1 MSAYD
6 NPTIIKDD
14 SAMAWA
20 TGFAGI
26 GQAFTE
32 SFNAARKEREAK
44 EKEARLEAEK
54 KAKEDRELIISR
66 QKFYSENTAKVSEDA
81 SKTGASLE
89 KAGVKP
95 NIAKGLVDFRFKAQT
110 KIGNYNEEAAYTEL
124 PKGRAEEAAKFNEN
138 FNNLWTWSTQMVGGG
153 ASQMQAIA
161 NGDIGKINA
170 DNIEYIGDDDISRL
184 QRAVI
189 STKGSAGMV
198 SADLVYDLDK
208 LEETGMSINMN
219 TKNISKEELE
229 NYIRG
234 VNPNIISDKDGLQ
247 TFINK
252 NSNAIQS
259 NADGTYNIIYDQKVD
274 GEKTG
279 EFYVI
284 VPDAK
289 KEKDLETAGIYGNG
303 DKLQESFFKGPEY
316 VKAEGNAGISTSEAT
331 VKVPRREIDM
341 DAVDKLLTKQANVRI
356 TGLLA
361 SELRDMNKLRGFG
374 RKIGAW
380 GAGTEEAKKF
390 VKMSTDDQVKEL
402 SKYIID
408 GYRADIMR
416 DNNIR
421 FDKKE
426 NKYYQLDE
434 MALKEFDTKQKSG
447 STTTAEDKKAAEKE
461 TQLKTEIKKVYDMK
475 SEDTG
480 RMEFGKNK
488 VAHIGGA
495 FIIETPG
502 ELQGEIIG
510 SKEEVVSFLKYGTY
524 SPKK

>member
-14 SAMAWA
+14 SAMIYAQMLG
-20 TGFAGI
+20 TAG
-26 GQAFTE
+26 QTFTE
-32 SFNAARKEREAK
+32 SFKAARKEREAK

-54 KAKEDRELIISR
+54 KAKENRELTISR
-66 QKFYSENTAKVSEDA
+66 QKFYSENTARASEDA

-138 FNNLWTWSTQMVGGG
+138 FNNLWSWSTQMVGGG

-161 NGDIGKINA
+161 NGDIGKTNA
-170 DNIEYIGDDDISRL
+170 QNIEYIGDDDISRL

-189 STKGSAGMV
+189 STKGSSGLV
-198 SADLVYDLDK
+198 SADLIYDLDK
-208 LEETGMSINMN
+208 LEEGMSVDMS

-234 VNPNIISDKDGLQ
+234 VNPNIISDKNTLQ
-247 TFINK
+247 TFIDK
-252 NSNAIQS
+252 NSDAIQA
-259 NADGTYNIIYDQKVD
+259 NNDGTYNIIYNQKVD

-289 KEKDLETAGIYGNG
+289 KEKDLQTAGIYDNR
-303 DKLQESFFKGPEY
+303 DQLQESFFKSPQY

-331 VKVPRREIDM
+331 VKVPKREIDM
-341 DAVDKLLTKQANVRI
+341 TTVDKLLTKQANVTI
-356 TGLLA
+356 EGLLA
-361 SELRDMNKLRGFG
+361 TELRDMNKLRGFG
-374 RKIGAW
+374 RMIGAW
-380 GAGTEEAKKF
+380 GAGTEAAKEF
-390 VKMSTDDQVKEL
+390 VKMNTKEQVDML

-408 GYRADIMR
+408 GYRTDIMR

-434 MALKEFDTKQKSG
+434 MALKEFDTKQKG
-447 STTTAEDKKAAEKE
+447 TVTEAQQKAAIIANNAKIAKDQIESSSNLPIESPDGTSRIRQYKGEWVKE
-461 TQLKTEIKKVYDMK
+461 NKSGGTWLIDNAYPARKTKKEAAEY
-475 SEDTG
+475 
-480 RMEFGKNK
+480 
-488 VAHIGGA
+488 IG
-495 FIIETPG
+495 
-502 ELQGEIIG
+502 L
-510 SKEEVVSFLKYGTY
+510 
-524 SPKK
+524 

>member
-6 NPTIIKDD
+6 NPTIIRDD

-20 TGFAGI
+20 QGI
-26 GQAFTE
+26 GSFAENFTQ
-32 SFNAARKEREAK
+32 SFNIARKEKEAK

-54 KAKEDRELIISR
+54 KAKEDKELVISR
-66 QKFYSENTAKVSEDA
+66 QKFYSENTAKNSEDA
-81 SKTGASLE
+81 SKTSASLE

-124 PKGRAEEAAKFNEN
+124 PEGKAEEAAKFNEN
-138 FNNLWTWSTQMVGGG
+138 FNNLWSWSTQMVGGG

-161 NGDIGKINA
+161 NGDIGKTNA
-170 DNIEYIGDDDISRL
+170 SNIEYVGDDDISRL

-189 STKGSAGMV
+189 STKGSSGMV
-198 SADLVYDLDK
+198 SADLIYDLDK
-208 LEETGMSINMN
+208 LEETGMSISMN

-234 VNPNIISDKDGLQ
+234 VNPNIISNKDGLQ
-247 TFINK
+247 TFIDK
-252 NSNAIQS
+252 NSDAIQV
-259 NADGTYNIIYDQKVD
+259 NKDGTYNIIYDQKVD

-284 VPDAK
+284 IPDAK
-289 KEKDLETAGIYGNG
+289 KEKDLQTAGIYDNR
-303 DKLQESFFKGPEY
+303 DQLQESFFKGPQY

-331 VKVPRREIDM
+331 VKVPKREIDM
-341 DAVDKLLTKQANVRI
+341 GAVDKLLTKQANVAI
-356 TGLLA
+356 EGLLA

-374 RKIGAW
+374 RIIGAW
-380 GAGTEEAKKF
+380 GAGTEAAKEF
-390 VKMSTDDQVKEL
+390 VKMGTKEQVDKF

-434 MALKEFDTKQKSG
+434 MALKEFDSNQGKTSGKDKTGTSKETWEEKEAAIKSVASISGTHRWGSNSVYTDGAGNWYENRNMDAPLNSQEEALAYLRTGKKSSKKSG
-447 STTTAEDKKAAEKE
+447 KK
-461 TQLKTEIKKVYDMK
+461 
-475 SEDTG
+475 
-480 RMEFGKNK
+480 
-488 VAHIGGA
+488 
-495 FIIETPG
+495 
-502 ELQGEIIG
+502 
-510 SKEEVVSFLKYGTY
+510 
-524 SPKK
+524 

>member
-14 SAMAWA
+14 SAMIYAQMLG
-20 TGFAGI
+20 TL
-26 GQAFTE
+26 GQTFTE
-32 SFNAARKEREAK
+32 SFNVARKEREAK

-54 KAKEDRELIISR
+54 KAKEDKELVISR
-66 QKFYSENTAKVSEDA
+66 QKFYSENTAKNSEDA
-81 SKTGASLE
+81 SKTSASLE

-124 PKGRAEEAAKFNEN
+124 PKGKVEEAAKFNEN
-138 FNNLWTWSTQMVGGG
+138 FNNLWSWSTQMVGGG

-161 NGDIGKINA
+161 NGDIGKTNA
-170 DNIEYIGDDDISRL
+170 RNIEYVGDDDISRL

-189 STKGSAGMV
+189 STKGSSGMV
-198 SADLVYDLDK
+198 SADLIYDLDK
-208 LEETGMSINMN
+208 LEETGMSISMN

-234 VNPNIISDKDGLQ
+234 VNPNIISNKDGLQ
-247 TFINK
+247 TFIDK
-252 NSNAIQS
+252 NSDAIQV
-259 NADGTYNIIYDQKVD
+259 NKDGTYNIIYDQKVD

-284 VPDAK
+284 IPDAK
-289 KEKDLETAGIYGNG
+289 KEKDLQTAGIYDNR
-303 DKLQESFFKGPEY
+303 DQLQELFFKGPQY
-316 VKAEGNAGISTSEAT
+316 VQAQGNAGISTSDAT
-331 VKVPRREIDM
+331 IKVPKREIDM
-341 DAVDKLLTKQANVRI
+341 AAVDKLLTKQANVTI
-356 TGLLA
+356 EGLLA

-374 RKIGAW
+374 RMIGAW

-390 VKMSTDDQVKEL
+390 VKMDTEEQIDEL

-434 MALKEFDTKQKSG
+434 TALKEFNKPSKTKGGSATGTQKNQN
-447 STTTAEDKKAAEKE
+447 EW
-461 TQLKTEIKKVYDMK
+461 
-475 SEDTG
+475 
-480 RMEFGKNK
+480 NK
-488 VAHIGGA
+488 VIKNAIEKGTGTPAKGGLRLSRAAGYWQLVDSKGDPYLDTIDIHDPWILQNYIGGTL
-495 FIIETPG
+495 EK
-502 ELQGEIIG
+502 Q
-510 SKEEVVSFLKYGTY
+510 
-524 SPKK
+524 